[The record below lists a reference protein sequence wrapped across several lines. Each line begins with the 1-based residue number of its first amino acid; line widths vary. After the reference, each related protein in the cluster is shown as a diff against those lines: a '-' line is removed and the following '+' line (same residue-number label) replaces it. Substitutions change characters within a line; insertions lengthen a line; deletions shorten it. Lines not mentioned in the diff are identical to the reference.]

1 MLLNVQTNSLD
12 DIEEKSEKTWNLKSP
27 RTVMNCS
34 CSVLFSTSSL
44 HVIGNFSQTE
54 QQALNCVPTCPMSRN
69 QNEHTYV
76 IPQIVGM

>member
-1 MLLNVQTNSLD
+1 MQTNSLD
-12 DIEEKSEKTWNLKSP
+12 DIEEKSEKKTWNLKSP

-54 QQALNCVPTCPMSRN
+54 QQALNCVPTSPMSRN